1 MLENIKSIF
10 LLKNIFTKYLNKK
23 TFLALIYHN
32 KSLQKK
38 LNISIIDYKKYYNQI
53 EVEIELIP
61 QEKYKEEKNIFLNR
75 LDNKKNYYHIYF
87 NNINT
92 EIKRRYVTVDDKV
105 SKIKIIIDEEIDSL
119 KELFFCC
126 DCIKEIK
133 FIKFKRKNITNMI
146 SMFEECSSLEKININ
161 IFKNDNV
168 NNIKS
173 MFRGCCLLKQLDL
186 SSFNTSKVENM
197 QSLFYECSHLETL
210 NISNFDTSNTKNLS
224 YMFFGCKSLKNLNID
239 NFNTNKTRDMTAMF
253 YECSSLN
260 NLNIKFNVEYE
271 TNLSFMFYGCSSL
284 NNLDIS
290 NFKINENTNTESM
303 FAKCSEELKQYLKSK
318 YKYLKDDA
326 FRVYL

>member
-92 EIKRRYVTVDDKV
+92 EIKRRYATVDDKV

-133 FIKFKRKNITNMI
+133 FIKFNRKNITNMI

-161 IFKNDNV
+161 IFKTDNV

-173 MFRGCCLLKQLDL
+173 MFRGCCLLKELDL

-210 NISNFDTSNTKNLS
+210 IMKIII
-224 YMFFGCKSLKNLNID
+224 LKN
-239 NFNTNKTRDMTAMF
+239 
-253 YECSSLN
+253 
-260 NLNIKFNVEYE
+260 
-271 TNLSFMFYGCSSL
+271 
-284 NNLDIS
+284 
-290 NFKINENTNTESM
+290 
-303 FAKCSEELKQYLKSK
+303 
-318 YKYLKDDA
+318 
-326 FRVYL
+326 